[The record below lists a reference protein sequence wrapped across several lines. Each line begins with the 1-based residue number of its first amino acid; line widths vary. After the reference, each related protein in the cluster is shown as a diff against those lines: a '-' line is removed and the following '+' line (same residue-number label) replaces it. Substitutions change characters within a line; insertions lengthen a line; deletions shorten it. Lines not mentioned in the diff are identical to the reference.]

1 MANAN
6 RLGADT
12 PIDIDRYVIGV
23 AQGVSVTATGNA
35 VATIPIMSGGI
46 TSNTGAYIVRAITVM
61 NANKD
66 ISTANVIVLTTSDG
80 NTSNNV
86 SNATVLSNVSAATVK
101 YQDLTLG
108 ASAATNAFQ
117 APALFV
123 KVNTAVTGGT
133 CDIRVIGALVNA

>member
-1 MANAN
+1 M
-6 RLGADT
+6 
-12 PIDIDRYVIGV
+12 
-23 AQGVSVTATGNA
+23 
-35 VATIPIMSGGI
+35 
-46 TSNTGAYIVRAITVM
+46 
-61 NANKD
+61 
-66 ISTANVIVLTTSDG
+66 IVLTTSDG
-80 NTSNNV
+80 NASNNV